1 MIKLNNKLW
10 MGEKW
15 TTNGNKNVDKKT
27 GKREDVTSDED
38 KEAASY
44 TGTNADESNEGS
56 KPPRNSMKQA
66 SWGKAYEPQHRGHRR
81 GLKDF

>member
-1 MIKLNNKLW
+1 M
-10 MGEKW
+10 
-15 TTNGNKNVDKKT
+15 TTKASIKKT

-44 TGTNADESNEGS
+44 TGTNAGESNEGS

-66 SWGKAYEPQHRGHRR
+66 S
-81 GLKDF
+81 